1 MSEGEKLKLIGG
13 NGMETFAIPEMGIPA
28 VRMTDGPSGVRSW
41 GPSNA
46 YPAGIALAAA
56 WDPALAKLEGQS
68 LADDAK
74 ARGAR
79 ILLGPGVNIYRAPMN
94 GRNFEYFGENP
105 YLASRVAVSYIEGV
119 QSHGVAATV
128 KHFDANNS
136 EFDRHNTDADIDE
149 RALHEIYL
157 PAFEAAVK
165 EAHVGAVMDSYN
177 LVNRAHMTE
186 NAPMNLDI
194 LKHSWEFWS
203 ARQILYQR
211 S

>member
-1 MSEGEKLKLIGG
+1 M
-13 NGMETFAIPEMGIPA
+13 
-28 VRMTDGPSGVRSW
+28 
-41 GPSNA
+41 
-46 YPAGIALAAA
+46 
-56 WDPALAKLEGQS
+56 
-68 LADDAK
+68 
-74 ARGAR
+74 
-79 ILLGPGVNIYRAPMN
+79 
-94 GRNFEYFGENP
+94 
-105 YLASRVAVSYIEGV
+105 SYIEGV